1 MRSLRLSLA
10 AFAVLLTGCDSV
22 GPGLPA
28 LPEADAEAWDEM
40 LVAVNA
46 LRAEGA
52 VCGGEWQDPAPA
64 LVWDARLEAAAHRH
78 SADMS
83 EHDRFSHRGSD
94 GLDTGER
101 VRRAGYDWR
110 VVGENIA
117 RYQRSVPEVIEDWVE
132 SPDHCRQLLSPRFFE
147 IGAAEV
153 DGYWTQVFGV
163 PR

>member
-1 MRSLRLSLA
+1 MRPLRLPLA
-10 AFAVLLTGCDSV
+10 ALLVVLGGCDSV
-22 GPGLPA
+22 GPGGPA
-28 LPEADAEAWDEM
+28 LPQADAEGWDEM
-40 LVAVNA
+40 LVAVND
-46 LRAEGA
+46 LRAQGA
-52 VCGGEWQDPAPA
+52 TCGGERMAPAPP
-64 LVWDARLEAAAHRH
+64 LVWDARLEAAALGH
-78 SADMS
+78 SRDMADT
-83 EHDRFSHRGSD
+83 ERFSHRGSD
-94 GLDTGER
+94 GLGTGER

-117 RYQRSVPEVIEDWVE
+117 RYQRTVPEVVEDWAE